1 MKQKLTALTLA
12 VMAAFA
18 LATPAFA
25 DVMWEPYGND
35 FYDAHRDEC
44 QYEDR
49 TYLANGPEGYLTLME
64 SPQSVAEVYNVPNG
78 ESVYVGYLWTDGEG
92 QQWAVAEYGVLSDDG
107 DWTWQDGWAPVSQ
120 LALVY
125 DHISF
130 EEDHGDEL
138 GEYDGSGDSLTEFL
152 VYDYPGGPLAMEDSF
167 QLDQADVEEKILSQ
181 YLEYLYTDENGLR
194 WSKLGY
200 YYGLRNVWVCLDA
213 PMNADLGIEQ
223 AQTVAQVR
231 GTGEELTAPA
241 ASVPAARTWTVWLI
255 PAALVV
261 LAAAVTA
268 LLVRRNK
275 GKNSAKNK

>member
-1 MKQKLTALTLA
+1 MKRKLTALTLA
-12 VMAAFA
+12 VRAVFA
-18 LATPAFA
+18 LTVPAFA
-25 DVMWEPYGND
+25 DVRWEPYGND

-44 QYEDR
+44 QYENR

-78 ESVYVGYLWTDGEG
+78 ESVYVGYLWTDGQG
-92 QQWAVAEYGVLSDDG
+92 QQWAVAEYGALSGDG
-107 DWTWQDGWAPVSQ
+107 SRTWQDGWAPVSQ

-130 EEDHGDEL
+130 EEDHGNEL
-138 GEYDGSGDSLTEFL
+138 GVYDGSVDSLTEFL
-152 VYDYPGGPLAMEDSF
+152 AYDYPGGPLAMEDSF
-167 QLDQADVEEKILSQ
+167 QVDVEENPLSQ

-200 YYGLRNVWVCLDA
+200 YYGLRNVWICLDD
-213 PMNADLGIEQ
+213 PMNPDLGIAA

-231 GTGEELTAPA
+231 GTGEKLTAPA

-261 LAAAVTA
+261 LAAVATA
-268 LLVRRNK
+268 LLVRRSR
-275 GKNSAKNK
+275 GRNSGSKA